1 MEEVPCDKECTDT
14 DENGNIVHQEGC
26 AYQPA
31 VEEQPCTHVH
41 DDTCGY
47 AEAVEGAPCTDVC
60 AICAATGGEPTDDVL
75 EIPATITTQDG
86 SEYSVTEI
94 AEWAFEF
101 LYPPITLK
109 LSEGLQKIGAH
120 AFDSA
125 FVEGELVIPDSV
137 TEIGEAA
144 FTWAGVLTKIV
155 IGDGVKS
162 LPASVF
168 ESPSSE
174 DPIDVV
180 LGAGLESID
189 PTAFSS
195 CDIGMVTVYSTSES
209 LKEDISNAEGLMD
222 VSSITYIDPSAATA
236 GELQDAIDAAV
247 DGEEMK
253 IVIDSNYTIGET
265 VTIPENKIITLV
277 DDGKPHTLTSTTDE
291 MFRVEGHLTLASTSK
306 DNRLTF
312 KGGATQT
319 TSRGNIARV
328 INGGTLIL
336 EDAVLCGGTITA
348 YNCGAVRVEADS
360 TFRMSGGVI
369 ENFEMSG
376 STRVKGTVSVTSGG
390 RFEMSGGVIRNNE
403 NFSSAICQGGGVLLC
418 GWNKDQP
425 YAVMT
430 LSGDAVIEGNFSR
443 EGGGIYVVG
452 NAELTMTGGTIQNNE
467 AYSGFGGG
475 VCVAGTG
482 GTASEASEGKGA
494 LGTRSKFTMT
504 GGIISENYA
513 SRSGSGVYINSDD
526 VVLEGGYITN
536 NEAGNHGGG
545 VYVSEPPQLGTLYN
559 AVVTDNTATVM
570 GGGMWFCPTGDAT
583 LSVTNGVALYG
594 NMAMEGGAGDDF
606 VSLSG
611 SDGKVTLADL
621 GEQDKDYTLQV
632 KKVWE
637 GGTPAD
643 GASVTVYLMIGS
655 HRLDPVVLSAENDWT
670 ASFTDLPAPDSL
682 TGDLA
687 GVEDAVVEDPVPAG
701 YEVSYSEAVVDEE
714 NRIITIT
721 VTNTKGE
728 EPGPTTGGLTVS
740 KTVSGGGASTT
751 QAFTFTVTLDNRNI
765 SGSYGDMAFTDG
777 VATFTLSHGESR
789 TATGLPAGVGYTVVE
804 SGSGGYTVTSSGA
817 TGTIPAGKTAQA
829 EFNNHK
835 PSPGGGEDNE
845 TSVTVEKKWI
855 LDDGGQMPASVTV
868 ALLRNGEVYKT
879 VKLNAGNHWRHT
891 WTGLSDRYDWS
902 VAEVDVPEGFT
913 SSMEKNGWTYTI
925 INDDLPEEPETPPDE
940 PDEPEE
946 PDTPEE
952 PETPPEEPDEPET
965 DIPDDGTPGEPDQPT
980 LPQTGQSWWPVWL
993 LAIAGAILMLAG
1005 ILVKKRYPGKH
1016 EA

>member
-1 MEEVPCDKECTDT
+1 M
-14 DENGNIVHQEGC
+14 
-26 AYQPA
+26 
-31 VEEQPCTHVH
+31 
-41 DDTCGY
+41 
-47 AEAVEGAPCTDVC
+47 
-60 AICAATGGEPTDDVL
+60 
-75 EIPATITTQDG
+75 
-86 SEYSVTEI
+86 
-94 AEWAFEF
+94 
-101 LYPPITLK
+101 TLK
-109 LSEGLQKIGAH
+109 GG
-120 AFDSA
+120 
-125 FVEGELVIPDSV
+125 
-137 TEIGEAA
+137 
-144 FTWAGVLTKIV
+144 KIV
-155 IGDGVKS
+155 
-162 LPASVF
+162 
-168 ESPSSE
+168 
-174 DPIDVV
+174 
-180 LGAGLESID
+180 
-189 PTAFSS
+189 
-195 CDIGMVTVYSTSES
+195 
-209 LKEDISNAEGLMD
+209 
-222 VSSITYIDPSAATA
+222 
-236 GELQDAIDAAV
+236 
-247 DGEEMK
+247 
-253 IVIDSNYTIGET
+253 
-265 VTIPENKIITLV
+265 
-277 DDGKPHTLTSTTDE
+277 
-291 MFRVEGHLTLASTSK
+291 
-306 DNRLTF
+306 
-312 KGGATQT
+312 
-319 TSRGNIARV
+319 
-328 INGGTLIL
+328 
-336 EDAVLCGGTITA
+336 
-348 YNCGAVRVEADS
+348 
-360 TFRMSGGVI
+360 
-369 ENFEMSG
+369 
-376 STRVKGTVSVTSGG
+376 
-390 RFEMSGGVIRNNE
+390 NN
-403 NFSSAICQGGGVLLC
+403 
-418 GWNKDQP
+418 
-425 YAVMT
+425 
-430 LSGDAVIEGNFSR
+430 
-443 EGGGIYVVG
+443 
-452 NAELTMTGGTIQNNE
+452 
-467 AYSGFGGG
+467 
-475 VCVAGTG
+475 
-482 GTASEASEGKGA
+482 TAS
-494 LGTRSKFTMT
+494 
-504 GGIISENYA
+504 
-513 SRSGSGVYINSDD
+513 
-526 VVLEGGYITN
+526 
-536 NEAGNHGGG
+536 NHGGG
-545 VYVSEPPQLGTLYN
+545 VYVSEPPQVVKIYN
-559 AVVTDNTATVM
+559 AVVTGNTATLM
-570 GGGMWFCPTGDAT
+570 GGGLWFCPTGDAT
-583 LSVTNGVALYG
+583 FSVTNGIAVYENHADR
-594 NMAMEGGAGDDF
+594 AGDDF

-611 SDGKVTLADL
+611 STGKVTLADRMLGGGAVEWYRDGAVNGGTGGGSTPPQNVTGSVDSSVARFDPENPGERLTSISGNGNYALKAVVSDEAVELARSQAKLWIIGNQAQRGGGIGSNGAADL

-687 GVEDAVVEDPVPAG
+687 GVEYAVVEDPVPAG

-751 QAFTFTVTLDNRNI
+751 QAFTFTVTLDNRSI

-835 PSPGGGEDNE
+835 PSPGGGEDHE

>member
-1 MEEVPCDKECTDT
+1 M
-14 DENGNIVHQEGC
+14 
-26 AYQPA
+26 
-31 VEEQPCTHVH
+31 
-41 DDTCGY
+41 
-47 AEAVEGAPCTDVC
+47 EGAPCTYVC
-60 AICAATGGEPTDDVL
+60 AICAAAEAGAEAEPAPPIPVQPAAASKSGSVTVNKIEYDLYDDGTAAATGGEPTDDVL

-513 SRSGSGVYINSDD
+513 SRSGGGVYINSDD

-594 NMAMEGGAGDDF
+594 NMAMEGGAVPALKKNIRLLDENIGMFCDDTRDAVKGSALKTRLPGF
-606 VSLSG
+606 VNGAKGLETEILKSAGAWCAGSAETLRADRRKDEEGNVQEELRAKAPSQIITYVSAHDNQTLWDKLDETVQGEDLMRLNRMAAALYMTCQGTLFLLSGEEFARTKGGHDNSFNAPIALNRLDWRKAWEERTLVEYYKGLIALRKQLPGLCDKSADAASRIFGMKKEDGVVSYMSDNRAEGSHTRWQTLMIIYNSRKTTEEVSLPGTGWEVLCNAQS
-611 SDGKVTLADL
+611 STLWEDPAPAGNRVSVEPQSVMVLGCVRDAL
-621 GEQDKDYTLQV
+621 GEMEL
-632 KKVWE
+632 
-637 GGTPAD
+637 GRR
-643 GASVTVYLMIGS
+643 M
-655 HRLDPVVLSAENDWT
+655 
-670 ASFTDLPAPDSL
+670 
-682 TGDLA
+682 
-687 GVEDAVVEDPVPAG
+687 AV
-701 YEVSYSEAVVDEE
+701 
-714 NRIITIT
+714 
-721 VTNTKGE
+721 
-728 EPGPTTGGLTVS
+728 
-740 KTVSGGGASTT
+740 
-751 QAFTFTVTLDNRNI
+751 
-765 SGSYGDMAFTDG
+765 
-777 VATFTLSHGESR
+777 
-789 TATGLPAGVGYTVVE
+789 
-804 SGSGGYTVTSSGA
+804 
-817 TGTIPAGKTAQA
+817 
-829 EFNNHK
+829 
-835 PSPGGGEDNE
+835 
-845 TSVTVEKKWI
+845 
-855 LDDGGQMPASVTV
+855 
-868 ALLRNGEVYKT
+868 
-879 VKLNAGNHWRHT
+879 
-891 WTGLSDRYDWS
+891 
-902 VAEVDVPEGFT
+902 
-913 SSMEKNGWTYTI
+913 
-925 INDDLPEEPETPPDE
+925 
-940 PDEPEE
+940 
-946 PDTPEE
+946 
-952 PETPPEEPDEPET
+952 
-965 DIPDDGTPGEPDQPT
+965 
-980 LPQTGQSWWPVWL
+980 
-993 LAIAGAILMLAG
+993 
-1005 ILVKKRYPGKH
+1005 
-1016 EA
+1016 

>member
-1 MEEVPCDKECTDT
+1 
-14 DENGNIVHQEGC
+14 
-26 AYQPA
+26 
-31 VEEQPCTHVH
+31 
-41 DDTCGY
+41 
-47 AEAVEGAPCTDVC
+47 
-60 AICAATGGEPTDDVL
+60 
-75 EIPATITTQDG
+75 
-86 SEYSVTEI
+86 
-94 AEWAFEF
+94 
-101 LYPPITLK
+101 
-109 LSEGLQKIGAH
+109 
-120 AFDSA
+120 
-125 FVEGELVIPDSV
+125 
-137 TEIGEAA
+137 
-144 FTWAGVLTKIV
+144 
-155 IGDGVKS
+155 
-162 LPASVF
+162 
-168 ESPSSE
+168 
-174 DPIDVV
+174 
-180 LGAGLESID
+180 
-189 PTAFSS
+189 
-195 CDIGMVTVYSTSES
+195 
-209 LKEDISNAEGLMD
+209 
-222 VSSITYIDPSAATA
+222 
-236 GELQDAIDAAV
+236 
-247 DGEEMK
+247 
-253 IVIDSNYTIGET
+253 
-265 VTIPENKIITLV
+265 
-277 DDGKPHTLTSTTDE
+277 
-291 MFRVEGHLTLASTSK
+291 
-306 DNRLTF
+306 
-312 KGGATQT
+312 
-319 TSRGNIARV
+319 
-328 INGGTLIL
+328 
-336 EDAVLCGGTITA
+336 
-348 YNCGAVRVEADS
+348 
-360 TFRMSGGVI
+360 
-369 ENFEMSG
+369 
-376 STRVKGTVSVTSGG
+376 
-390 RFEMSGGVIRNNE
+390 
-403 NFSSAICQGGGVLLC
+403 
-418 GWNKDQP
+418 
-425 YAVMT
+425 
-430 LSGDAVIEGNFSR
+430 
-443 EGGGIYVVG
+443 
-452 NAELTMTGGTIQNNE
+452 
-467 AYSGFGGG
+467 
-475 VCVAGTG
+475 
-482 GTASEASEGKGA
+482 
-494 LGTRSKFTMT
+494 MT

-513 SRSGSGVYINSDD
+513 SRSGGGVYINSDD

-611 SDGKVTLADL
+611 SDGKVTLADRMLGGGAVEWYRDGGVKGGTGSVDADVPRFDPENPGERLTSISGNGNYALKAVVSDEAVELAKSQAKLWIIGNQAQRGGGIGSNGAADL

-687 GVEDAVVEDPVPAG
+687 GVEYAVVEDPVPAG

-751 QAFTFTVTLDNRNI
+751 QAFTFTVTLDNRSI

-789 TATGLPAGVGYTVVE
+789 SATGLPAGVGYTVVE

-835 PSPGGGEDNE
+835 PSPGGGEDHE

-1005 ILVKKRYPGKH
+1005 ILVKKRYHGKH

>member
-1 MEEVPCDKECTDT
+1 MPTFPRFDPENPGERLTSISG
-14 DENGNIVHQEGC
+14 NGNY
-26 AYQPA
+26 ALKA
-31 VEEQPCTHVH
+31 VVS
-41 DDTCGY
+41 D
-47 AEAVEGAPCTDVC
+47 EAVELAKSQ
-60 AICAATGGEPTDDVL
+60 A
-75 EIPATITTQDG
+75 
-86 SEYSVTEI
+86 
-94 AEWAFEF
+94 
-101 LYPPITLK
+101 K
-109 LSEGLQKIGAH
+109 LWIIGNQA
-120 AFDSA
+120 
-125 FVEGELVIPDSV
+125 
-137 TEIGEAA
+137 
-144 FTWAGVLTKIV
+144 
-155 IGDGVKS
+155 
-162 LPASVF
+162 
-168 ESPSSE
+168 
-174 DPIDVV
+174 
-180 LGAGLESID
+180 
-189 PTAFSS
+189 
-195 CDIGMVTVYSTSES
+195 
-209 LKEDISNAEGLMD
+209 
-222 VSSITYIDPSAATA
+222 
-236 GELQDAIDAAV
+236 Q
-247 DGEEMK
+247 
-253 IVIDSNYTIGET
+253 
-265 VTIPENKIITLV
+265 
-277 DDGKPHTLTSTTDE
+277 
-291 MFRVEGHLTLASTSK
+291 R
-306 DNRLTF
+306 
-312 KGGATQT
+312 
-319 TSRGNIARV
+319 
-328 INGGTLIL
+328 
-336 EDAVLCGGTITA
+336 
-348 YNCGAVRVEADS
+348 
-360 TFRMSGGVI
+360 
-369 ENFEMSG
+369 
-376 STRVKGTVSVTSGG
+376 
-390 RFEMSGGVIRNNE
+390 
-403 NFSSAICQGGGVLLC
+403 
-418 GWNKDQP
+418 
-425 YAVMT
+425 
-430 LSGDAVIEGNFSR
+430 
-443 EGGGIYVVG
+443 GGGIG
-452 NAELTMTGGTIQNNE
+452 SN
-467 AYSGFGGG
+467 
-475 VCVAGTG
+475 
-482 GTASEASEGKGA
+482 GA
-494 LGTRSKFTMT
+494 
-504 GGIISENYA
+504 
-513 SRSGSGVYINSDD
+513 
-526 VVLEGGYITN
+526 
-536 NEAGNHGGG
+536 
-545 VYVSEPPQLGTLYN
+545 
-559 AVVTDNTATVM
+559 
-570 GGGMWFCPTGDAT
+570 
-583 LSVTNGVALYG
+583 
-594 NMAMEGGAGDDF
+594 
-606 VSLSG
+606 
-611 SDGKVTLADL
+611 ADL

-751 QAFTFTVTLDNRNI
+751 QAFTFTVTLDNRSI

-835 PSPGGGEDNE
+835 PSPGGGEDHE